1 MLEKNRHKRPTLE
14 EILNLEWF
22 DEFKTVNNRGQGAA
36 GDSKFKAYALTTP
49 DSSDIKKEIEEVKK
63 MQVWGAEN
71 RNERM
76 IGLFII
82 GLGSL

>member
-1 MLEKNRHKRPTLE
+1 
-14 EILNLEWF
+14 
-22 DEFKTVNNRGQGAA
+22 
-36 GDSKFKAYALTTP
+36 LTTP

-63 MQVWGAEN
+63 MQVWGAAN